1 VAHLARR
8 GERPSV
14 IPVAPDAPSAA
25 EGAVE
30 RPRHADGE
38 PPEAAAER
46 PRVVGLDDE
55 MEMVVLHTEMEDPK
69 ALVGGRT
76 ERTEDGRE
84 DPAGSQAADG
94 TPAAQGDMHRVRGGV
109 RGPRAVRDAGTAAR
123 GELSAG
129 AGAASTPG
137 AWRRE
142 AKLQGARHLD

>member
-1 VAHLARR
+1 
-8 GERPSV
+8 
-14 IPVAPDAPSAA
+14 
-25 EGAVE
+25 
-30 RPRHADGE
+30 
-38 PPEAAAER
+38 
-46 PRVVGLDDE
+46 

-142 AKLQGARHLD
+142 AKLQGARHLDSSAQRTEQSRLPLDGRPRAAQPLNSDSKPRYEDHPLRSS